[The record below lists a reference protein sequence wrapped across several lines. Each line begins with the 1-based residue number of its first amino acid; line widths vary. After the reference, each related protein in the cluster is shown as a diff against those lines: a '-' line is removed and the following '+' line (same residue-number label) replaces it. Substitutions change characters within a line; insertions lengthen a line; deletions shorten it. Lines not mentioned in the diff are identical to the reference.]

1 MTRILVVED
10 ERPIRW
16 RIMASI
22 EEAELGTVTEAADI
36 ESARRVLVGSRFDLV
51 VLDLGLPRSADDP
64 EPRPVAG
71 LELLDEIR
79 STPDDAPDVIVVTA
93 EASTEVAVDAM
104 RRGARDYLKKP
115 FDPLELRRRLEN
127 VLSAGSRREE
137 VRALRQVVERA
148 SGVEAIVYGS
158 AAMQKVV
165 DRIRR
170 VARGDSTILVRG
182 ETGTGKE
189 LVARAIHFASPRAD
203 APYVTIDTPA
213 IPSNLLEDE
222 LFGHVKGAFT
232 SAAGSRRGKVE
243 LARGGTLFFDEIGD
257 MASDLQAKI
266 LRLLQERQFQ
276 PVGGEQRLDADLRV
290 IAATHQ
296 DLEKGVS
303 EGSFREDL
311 YYRLNVVP
319 IDLPPLRER
328 SEDVLP
334 LAHSFLEKFNRRL
347 GTRIAGFDDA
357 AAERLSADRWAGN
370 VRELHNVVE
379 QVANLVEEGHNITLE
394 DVEAALASS
403 ARGARSCGGSL
414 GAGTESN
421 SHNTGAVVMLD
432 DGFPPME
439 GDLGACVERLEG
451 VLIRRALTR
460 ARGNKTKAA
469 ALLGISRPALYARL
483 ERQGLTETEG

>member
-1 MTRILVVED
+1 
-10 ERPIRW
+10 
-16 RIMASI
+16 
-22 EEAELGTVTEAADI
+22 
-36 ESARRVLVGSRFDLV
+36 
-51 VLDLGLPRSADDP
+51 
-64 EPRPVAG
+64 
-71 LELLDEIR
+71 
-79 STPDDAPDVIVVTA
+79 
-93 EASTEVAVDAM
+93 
-104 RRGARDYLKKP
+104 
-115 FDPLELRRRLEN
+115 
-127 VLSAGSRREE
+127 
-137 VRALRQVVERA
+137 
-148 SGVEAIVYGS
+148 
-158 AAMQKVV
+158 
-165 DRIRR
+165 
-170 VARGDSTILVRG
+170 
-182 ETGTGKE
+182 
-189 LVARAIHFASPRAD
+189 
-203 APYVTIDTPA
+203 
-213 IPSNLLEDE
+213 
-222 LFGHVKGAFT
+222 
-232 SAAGSRRGKVE
+232 
-243 LARGGTLFFDEIGD
+243 